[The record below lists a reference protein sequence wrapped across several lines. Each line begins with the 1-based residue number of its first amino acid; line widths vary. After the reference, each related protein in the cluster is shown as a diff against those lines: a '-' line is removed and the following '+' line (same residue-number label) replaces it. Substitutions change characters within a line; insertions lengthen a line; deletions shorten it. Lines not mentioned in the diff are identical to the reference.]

1 MFEKQLH
8 GFDHKWYKLKYSP
21 YYELI
26 FRNDLNIVY
35 QLIRTFLEP
44 KIQLGKKK
52 SEGFYFFKV
61 CNNIMN
67 WDALVLS
74 FLSFFFLKVKSFY
87 LDTEPKQCYSIEN
100 KSF

>member
-35 QLIRTFLEP
+35 QLIRTFFEP
-44 KIQLGKKK
+44 KIQLGK
-52 SEGFYFFKV
+52 
-61 CNNIMN
+61 
-67 WDALVLS
+67 
-74 FLSFFFLKVKSFY
+74 
-87 LDTEPKQCYSIEN
+87 
-100 KSF
+100 